1 MAPYWD
7 SPKSSCL
14 TSYDQVLDRVFSKF
28 YEFKR
33 RKAMTFQILQRL
45 RRILDNFQASR
56 LDESVGDIVLE
67 YVAILH

>member
-1 MAPYWD
+1 
-7 SPKSSCL
+7 
-14 TSYDQVLDRVFSKF
+14 
-28 YEFKR
+28 
-33 RKAMTFQILQRL
+33 MTFQILQRL